1 MKKLLKGCGIIA
13 LVLAVLLVGSGIF
26 LWLKVRNASK
36 QMGQLRTDI
45 VALNEK
51 NPFSAPPAGA
61 MEPERLKDFF
71 AVRTGIMK
79 TLENDPVV
87 NKFRGQQKPQI
98 GIGDF
103 THLIF
108 RLPQTMAAEFKM
120 QLEAKNMSPD
130 EYAWFSRTIY
140 TTIYNGKSQGDRE
153 LIPLYDSIDENL
165 RQFNMQIAQMKQ
177 QGTKPVSW
185 DSVVS
190 SEINGDEA
198 TRTANRNLVIE
209 HKEEILEHPQL
220 AFLEMMFSHSVESL
234 KPVSASIEV
243 KEGS

>member
-1 MKKLLKGCGIIA
+1 
-13 LVLAVLLVGSGIF
+13 
-26 LWLKVRNASK
+26 
-36 QMGQLRTDI
+36 
-45 VALNEK
+45 
-51 NPFSAPPAGA
+51 
-61 MEPERLKDFF
+61 
-71 AVRTGIMK
+71 
-79 TLENDPVV
+79 
-87 NKFRGQQKPQI
+87 
-98 GIGDF
+98 
-103 THLIF
+103 
-108 RLPQTMAAEFKM
+108 
-120 QLEAKNMSPD
+120 PD
-130 EYAWFSRTIY
+130 EYVWFSRTIY